1 MFRNRRKQILLFLLP
16 LLIPLLSSCGTFRS
30 ADTGEYPQTTVQH
43 IRPVQV
49 IAEQTA
55 TPEPV
60 VIVREPVRNHSPLRV
75 QLDAPDS
82 AEIPD
87 YYQPVDFGG
96 IPYCVFAFTDI
107 DNTTAFRVYAEVDEL
122 EDENV
127 VRTLSGFFRAS
138 VYPDGNGLFILEADK
153 NSDPIDP
160 ETESPAILTP
170 CPVPTKNAVSAYV
183 RNARNAAEKHQ
194 KAVAA
199 AEKKGE
205 PVPEPTPWDG
215 LPVLT
220 EETATISLPG
230 QVKQVRKIDYLYS
243 YTNIHGDEEYR
254 RYATTD
260 GYDSGFYLS
269 DGEGRIR
276 NGSLKIDITVDF
288 DKSSFRSGKKVPRP
302 EDSIYRLP
310 VLVTLSDGET
320 ASVYTIYVKQ
330 EEERR

>member
-1 MFRNRRKQILLFLLP
+1 MFRNKRKLILLFLLP
-16 LLIPLLSSCGTFRS
+16 LLIPLLSSCGNFRS
-30 ADTGEYPQTTVQH
+30 ADTGEYPHTTVQH
-43 IRPVQV
+43 IQPVQV

-60 VIVREPVRNHSPLRV
+60 VIVREPVRNHSPLRI

-96 IPYCVFAFTDI
+96 IPYCVYAFTDS
-107 DNTTAFRVYAEVDEL
+107 DNTTAVRVYAEVDEL

-127 VRTLSGFFRAS
+127 VTTLSGFFCAS
-138 VYPDGNGLFILEADK
+138 VYPDGNGLFILETDK
-153 NSDPIDP
+153 NSNPIDP

-183 RNARNAAEKHQ
+183 KNAGNAAEKYK

-199 AEKKGE
+199 AEKNGE
-205 PVPEPTPWDG
+205 AVPEPTPWNG

-220 EETATISLPG
+220 EETAIISLPG

-254 RYATTD
+254 RYATAD

-276 NGSLKIDITVDF
+276 NGSLKVDIAVDF
-288 DKSSFRSGKKVPRP
+288 DKSSFRSGKKVPHP

-310 VLVTLSDGET
+310 VLVTLSNWET

-330 EEERR
+330 EEERK

>member
-1 MFRNRRKQILLFLLP
+1 MFRNKRKLILLFLLL
-16 LLIPLLSSCGTFRS
+16 LLIPLLSSCGTFES
-30 ADTGEYPQTTVQH
+30 ADISKYPQTTVQH

-60 VIVREPVRNHSPLRV
+60 VIVREPVRNHSPLRI
-75 QLDAPDS
+75 QLDAPDT
-82 AEIPD
+82 ADIPD
-87 YYQPVDFGG
+87 YYQAVDFGG
-96 IPYCVFAFTDI
+96 IPYCVYAFTDSS
-107 DNTTAFRVYAEVDEL
+107 NATAFRVYAEVDEL

-138 VYPDGNGLFILEADK
+138 IYPDGNGLFTLEADK
-153 NSDPIDP
+153 NSNPVDFQ
-160 ETESPAILTP
+160 TESPAILAP

-183 RNARNAAEKHQ
+183 RNAKSAAEKYQ
-194 KAVAA
+194 RAVAA
-199 AEKKGE
+199 AEKNGE
-205 PVPEPTPWDG
+205 PAPEPTPWDG

-220 EETATISLPG
+220 EETVTISLPG

-243 YTNIHGDEEYR
+243 YTNVHGDEEYR
-254 RYATTD
+254 RYATVD

-276 NGSLKIDITVDF
+276 NGSLKVDISVDF

-302 EDSIYRLP
+302 EDNIYRLP

-320 ASVYTIYVKQ
+320 ASVYTIYVKP
-330 EEERR
+330 EEERK